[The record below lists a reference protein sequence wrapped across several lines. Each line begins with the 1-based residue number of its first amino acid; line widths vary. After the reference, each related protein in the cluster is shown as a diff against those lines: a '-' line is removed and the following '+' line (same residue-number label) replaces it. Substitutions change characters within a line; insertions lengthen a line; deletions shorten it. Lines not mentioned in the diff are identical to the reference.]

1 MGIMDHCNTLG
12 AGSPAIS
19 TSQICPTSSAEG
31 RTPKSP
37 VAVGRARCWRWTPL
51 NGGEAHIMDTA
62 GTQQGNLITP
72 GVTSRHR
79 QGKLI
84 TPGAQHAQQQAHSVA
99 LAGEEAAAATLLAPL
114 IALQDAVEFGLIPYH
129 LLQIGPCKLQ
139 VSALG

>member
-1 MGIMDHCNTLG
+1 
-12 AGSPAIS
+12 
-19 TSQICPTSSAEG
+19 
-31 RTPKSP
+31 
-37 VAVGRARCWRWTPL
+37 
-51 NGGEAHIMDTA
+51 MDTA
-62 GTQQGNLITP
+62 GAQQGNLITP
-72 GVTSRHR
+72 GVMSRHR

-84 TPGAQHAQQQAHSVA
+84 TPGAQHDQQQAHSVA